1 MPIQDGKYVS
11 LDWSNSSPPPFI
23 NASELNALSKTV
35 EKADTNYTRDEI
47 FSDGVR
53 YARS

>member
-11 LDWSNSSPPPFI
+11 PDWSNSSPPI
-23 NASELNALSKTV
+23 NASELNALSETV

-47 FSDGVR
+47 LSDEVR

>member
-11 LDWSNSSPPPFI
+11 PDWSNSSPPPI
-23 NASELNALSKTV
+23 NASELNALSETV

-47 FSDGVR
+47 LSDEVR